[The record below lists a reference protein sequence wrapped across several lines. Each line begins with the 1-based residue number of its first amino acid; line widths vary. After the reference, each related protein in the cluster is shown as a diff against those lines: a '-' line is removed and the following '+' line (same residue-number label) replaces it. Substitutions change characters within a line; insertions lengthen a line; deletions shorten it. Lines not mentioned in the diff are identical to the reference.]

1 LFRLDFLPACGR
13 LAGFL
18 KGRIF
23 DTMNPSALRC
33 KCLHCKKF
41 FVPDYRNR
49 GRQKYCSVPECQA
62 ASKQGSQRRWLS
74 KPDNRD
80 YFRGPENVR
89 RVQEW
94 RAEHPGYWKQPPRKP
109 RRALQE
115 ICSAQAAVSEEVA
128 PKQAPQDSQP
138 ALQELCLVKTPLLVG
153 LIAQFTD
160 TALQEDIVTY
170 TRRLIAKGQD
180 ILDQPSRRLA
190 KGKLDYDAKEN
201 PAPRTPATGAGAV
214 QLD

>member
-1 LFRLDFLPACGR
+1 MKPF
-13 LAGFL
+13 
-18 KGRIF
+18 
-23 DTMNPSALRC
+23 ALRC

-49 GRQKYCSVPECQA
+49 GRQKYCSDLECQA

-74 KPDNRD
+74 KPDNRN
-80 YFRGPENVR
+80 YFRSPDNVQ
-89 RVQEW
+89 RVRQW
-94 RAEHPGYWKQPPRKP
+94 RAAHPGYWKQPPRKP

-115 ICSAQAAVSEEVA
+115 TCSAQVAVCEEVA
-128 PKQAPQDSQP
+128 QKQAPQDSQP

-170 TRRLIAKGQD
+170 TRRLIAGQD